1 MSLTPSIIEPV
12 PAQTVLVARAAF
24 PKGNLYLSMRDELG
38 TVFEDQDFIEL
49 FSRRG
54 FPAVTPW
61 RLALITIMQFLEN
74 LSDRQTAEA
83 VRSRIDWKYL
93 LGLELTD
100 AGFDYSV
107 LSGFRARLVSGEQQT
122 LLLERLLERFREKK
136 LLKVRGRQR
145 TDSTHVL
152 AAIRVMNRLEL
163 VTETMRAALNEVAA
177 LAPDWLT
184 KAALPEW
191 FIRYAAR
198 AEQSRLPRTD
208 AAREDYAREVGE
220 DGFYLL
226 KLLGHQQPALLK
238 LEPVE
243 TLEKVWQRHYTRRED
258 GEVNWVANNELSK
271 AAAAIESPYE
281 TEARFSTKRDLA
293 WTGYKV
299 HLSETCDEQ
308 MPRLI
313 TNVHTTAAARQ
324 DVSCTDL
331 IQKAMQ
337 ENDLLPARHL
347 VDSGYIDA
355 ELVIESSRKYGI
367 ELFGPMRLN
376 PSWQSREQ
384 GIDAAQFQIDWDKKQ
399 ARCPLGKQSANWS
412 EYQTKEYSRP
422 LVKLR
427 FKPQDCLNS
436 LSRTQC
442 VRNKKAG
449 RSLQIPGREMYE
461 ALEQTRRKLSSEEG
475 RNQYRTRVGIEGTIS
490 QAVRRGTL
498 RRSRYRGL
506 EKTHLQEV
514 ATATAINIVR
524 AVNFLNQEI
533 PAKTRVSRFKRLA
546 N

>member
-1 MSLTPSIIEPV
+1 MSLSPSVIESV
-12 PAQTVLVARAAF
+12 PEQTVLVARAAF

-38 TVFEDQDFIEL
+38 TLFDDTDFAEL
-49 FSRRG
+49 FSRLG
-54 FPAVTPW
+54 YPAVTPW

-100 AGFDYSV
+100 AGFDHSV
-107 LSGFRARLVSGEQQT
+107 LSGFRARLVAGEKQT

-136 LLKVRGRQR
+136 LLKVRGHQR

-177 LAPDWLT
+177 AAPEWLS

-191 FIRYAAR
+191 FTRYGAR
-198 AEQSRLPRTD
+198 AEQSRMPRTD
-208 AAREDYAREVGE
+208 PARETYARQVGE

-226 KLLGHQQPALLK
+226 KLLNDQQPALLK
-238 LEPVE
+238 LAQVE
-243 TLEKVWQRHYTRRED
+243 TLEKVWQRHYTRQED
-258 GEVNWVANNELSK
+258 GEVNWVANANLTK
-271 AAAAIESPYE
+271 AATAIESPYE
-281 TEARFSTKRDLA
+281 TEARFSTKRDLT

-299 HLSETCDEQ
+299 HLSETCDEGL
-308 MPRLI
+308 PRLI
-313 TNVHTTAAARQ
+313 TNVHTTAATTQ
-324 DVSCTDL
+324 DVSCTAD
-331 IQKAMQ
+331 IQKSLQ
-337 ENDLLPARHL
+337 EKNLLPARHL
-347 VDSGYIDA
+347 VDTGYVDA
-355 ELVIESSRKYGI
+355 ELIVESSRKYGI

-376 PSWQSREQ
+376 PSWQARE
-384 GIDAAQFQIDWDKKQ
+384 GGLDAAQFQIDWDRKQ
-399 ARCPLGKQSANWS
+399 ARCPMGKQSVYWH

-422 LVKLR
+422 VIKIR
-427 FKPQDCLNS
+427 FRNRDCAECP
-436 LSRTQC
+436 SRGRC

-449 RSLQIPGREMYE
+449 RSLQIPSREMYE
-461 ALEQTRRKLSSEEG
+461 ALEQTRRKLSSDEG
-475 RNQYRTRVGIEGTIS
+475 RNDYKKRAGIEGTIS
-490 QAVRRGTL
+490 QGVRRGTL

-514 ATATAINIVR
+514 ATAAAINIVR
-524 AVNFLNQEI
+524 AVNFMNLQ
-533 PAKTRVSRFKRLA
+533 PLAKTRVSRLSRLA

>member
-1 MSLTPSIIEPV
+1 MSLTASVIEPV
-12 PAQTVLVARAAF
+12 PDQTVQVARAAF

-38 TVFEDQDFIEL
+38 TLFEDADFIEL

-54 FPAVTPW
+54 YPAVPPW

-74 LSDRQTAEA
+74 LSDRQAADA

-107 LSGFRARLVSGEQQT
+107 LSGFRARLVAGEKQT

-136 LLKVRGRQR
+136 LLKVRGNQR

-163 VTETMRAALNEVAA
+163 VTETMRAALNEIATF
-177 LAPDWLT
+177 APEWLT

-191 FIRYAAR
+191 FTRYAGR
-198 AEQSRLPRTD
+198 AEQSRMPRTD
-208 AAREDYAREVGE
+208 KAREDYARQVGR

-226 KLLGHQQPALLK
+226 KLLGAQRPDLLK
-238 LEPVE
+238 LGQVE

-258 GEVNWVANNELSK
+258 GEVHWRSTAELER
-271 AAAAIESPYE
+271 AATAIESPYE
-281 TEARFSTKRDLA
+281 TDARFSTKRDLA

-299 HLSETCDEQ
+299 HLSETCDDQ
-308 MPRLI
+308 LPRLI
-313 TNVHTTAAARQ
+313 TNVHTTAATTQ

-331 IQKAMQ
+331 IQRSLQK
-337 ENDLLPARHL
+337 NNFLPARHL
-347 VDSGYIDA
+347 VDTGYIDA
-355 ELVIESSRKYGI
+355 QLVIASSRTYGI

-376 PSWQSREQ
+376 PSWQARTG
-384 GIDAAQFQIDWDKKQ
+384 GIETAQFQIDWDKKQ
-399 ARCPLGKQSANWS
+399 AQCPSGKKSVYWH
-412 EYQTKEYSRP
+412 EYQTKEYARP
-422 LVKLR
+422 VVKIR
-427 FKPQDCLNS
+427 FRNQDCLNC
-436 LSRTQC
+436 LSRTKC

-449 RSLQIPGREMYE
+449 RSLQIPNREMYQ
-461 ALEQTRRKLSSEEG
+461 ALEQTRKKLASDQG
-475 RNQYRTRVGIEGTIS
+475 RNEYKKRAGIEGTIS
-490 QAVRRGTL
+490 QGVRRGTL

-524 AVNFLNQEI
+524 AVNFLNGEM
-533 PAKTRVSRFKRLA
+533 PAKTRISRFSRLA

>member
-1 MSLTPSIIEPV
+1 MSLTPSVIEPV
-12 PAQTVLVARAAF
+12 PEQTVLVARAAF

-38 TVFEDQDFIEL
+38 TLFEDQDFIEL
-49 FSRRG
+49 FSRLG
-54 FPAVTPW
+54 YPAVTPW

-100 AGFDYSV
+100 SGFDYSV
-107 LSGFRARLVSGEQQT
+107 LSGFRSRLVAGEQQT

-136 LLKVRGRQR
+136 LLKVRGNQR

-163 VTETMRAALNEVAA
+163 VTETMRAALNEVAT
-177 LAPDWLT
+177 LAPEWLAQ
-184 KAALPEW
+184 AALPEW
-191 FIRYAAR
+191 FTRYGAR
-198 AEQSRLPRTD
+198 AEQSRMPRTD
-208 AAREDYAREVGE
+208 PARRTYARQVGE

-226 KLLGHQQPALLK
+226 KLLGDEQPALLK
-238 LEPVE
+238 LEQVE

-258 GEVNWVANNELSK
+258 GEVNWVANADLTK
-271 AAAAIESPYE
+271 AAAAIESPYDR
-281 TEARFSTKRDLA
+281 EARFSTKRDLS

-299 HLSETCDEQ
+299 HLSETCDDEL
-308 MPRLI
+308 PRLI
-313 TNVHTTAAARQ
+313 TNVLTTVATTQ

-331 IQKAMQ
+331 IQKALQ
-337 ENDLLPARHL
+337 ANGLLPARHL
-347 VDSGYIDA
+347 VDSGYTDA
-355 ELVIESSRKYGI
+355 RLVIESSSKYAV

-376 PSWQSREQ
+376 PSWQARSG
-384 GIDAAQFQIDWDKKQ
+384 GIDAGQFRIDWDHRK
-399 ARCPLGKQSANWS
+399 ARCPMGKQSAYWS
-412 EYQTKEYSRP
+412 EYQTKESARP
-422 LVKLR
+422 VVKIR
-427 FKPQDCLNS
+427 FRNEDCVNCP
-436 LSRTQC
+436 SRTKC

-449 RSLQIPGREMYE
+449 RSLQVPSREMYE
-461 ALEQTRRKLSSEEG
+461 ALEQARRKLSSDEG
-475 RNQYRTRVGIEGTIS
+475 RNEYRTRAGIEGTIS

>member
-12 PAQTVLVARAAF
+12 PAQTVQVARAAF

-38 TVFEDQDFIEL
+38 TLFEDQDFAEL

-54 FPAVTPW
+54 YPAFTPW

-74 LSDRQTAEA
+74 LSDRQAAEA

-100 AGFDYSV
+100 SGFDYSV
-107 LSGFRARLVSGEQQT
+107 LSGFRSRLVVGEKQT

-136 LLKVRGRQR
+136 LLKVRGHQR

-163 VTETMRAALNEVAA
+163 VTETMRAALNEVAVFA
-177 LAPDWLT
+177 PEWLA

-191 FIRYAAR
+191 LTRYATR
-198 AEQSRLPRTD
+198 AEQSRMPRTD
-208 AAREDYAREVGE
+208 PAREDYARQVGE

-226 KLLGHQQPALLK
+226 KLLGDKQSGLLK
-238 LEPVE
+238 LEKVE

-258 GEVNWVANNELSK
+258 GEVNWVANTELTK
-271 AAAAIESPYE
+271 AATAIESPYD
-281 TEARFSTKRDLA
+281 TEARFSTKRDLS

-299 HLSETCDEQ
+299 HVSETCDEEL
-308 MPRLI
+308 PRII
-313 TNVHTTAAARQ
+313 TNVLTTVATTQ
-324 DVSCTDL
+324 DVSCTDD
-331 IQKAMQ
+331 IQKALQ
-337 ENDLLPARHL
+337 ANDLLPARHL
-347 VDSGYIDA
+347 VDTGYIDA
-355 ELVIESSRKYGI
+355 QLVIESAGRYGI

-376 PSWQSREQ
+376 PSWQARTG
-384 GIDAAQFQIDWDKKQ
+384 GIDAAQFQIDWDNRQ
-399 ARCPLGKQSANWS
+399 ARCPAGKQSAYWS
-412 EYQTKEYSRP
+412 EYQTKEYARP
-422 LVKLR
+422 VVKIR
-427 FKPQDCLNS
+427 FRNQDCAECLN
-436 LSRTQC
+436 RQQC

-449 RSLQIPGREMYE
+449 RSIQVPKREMYE
-461 ALEQTRRKLSSEEG
+461 ALEQTRRKLASDEG
-475 RNQYRTRVGIEGTIS
+475 RNEYKKRAGIEGTIS
-490 QAVRRGTL
+490 QGVRRGTL

-533 PAKTRVSRFKRLA
+533 PAKTRVSRFSRLA